1 MVSLNDHLKEY
12 AIQLKKGHIQQ
23 AYKGIMVFMTDFK
36 AYLERKYPDF
46 LSSALY
52 PGYMDMT
59 YFAFTPADL
68 KNMKLKIAIVY
79 LHEECRFEIWLAGTN
94 RQIQADMIA
103 LLSQKDIGIYALSQI
118 HPGVDS
124 IIASILIDQP
134 DFDNPGSLKASL
146 EIKTMEFI
154 RDMESLLS

>member
-1 MVSLNDHLKEY
+1 
-12 AIQLKKGHIQQ
+12 
-23 AYKGIMVFMTDFK
+23 MTDFK
-36 AYLERKYPDF
+36 AYLERKYPDY

-59 YFAFTPADL
+59 YIAFTSLEL
-68 KNMKLKIAIVY
+68 KNKKLKVAIVY

-94 RQIQADMIA
+94 RQIQAEMIA
-103 LLSQKDIGIYALSQI
+103 LLTQKDIGAYVLSQI
-118 HPGVDS
+118 SPGVDS

-134 DFDNPGSLKASL
+134 DFDHPDSLKTSL

-154 RDMESLLS
+154 RDMESLVS